1 MTGPVIAELDAVIER
16 ALRESDLVHEHPEPG
31 KWLVDLPGTKKLKT
45 VCGLIVGEHALRVE
59 AFVCRQPDE
68 NREQLW
74 TFLLQHNARMY
85 GVAYSIDSV
94 GDVYLTGRLPHAAV
108 TPEEI
113 DRILGAVLSYAD
125 DHFNAMLE
133 IGFGTSIRRE
143 WDWRVKRGES
153 LRNLEAFAAFAD
165 PSRRPDADPPALRT
179 PTPTIGRDRD
189 RPQPARPDELR
200 PGYARRWWV
209 LATMT
214 VCLLV
219 VIMGNTILNVALP
232 TLQRELGAP
241 RASCSGPSTPTS
253 SCSPACCS
261 PGAWSATASG
271 ASGCC

>member
-1 MTGPVIAELDAVIER
+1 MSRERTVVELDAVIEQT
-16 ALRESDLVHEHPEPG
+16 LRDSELVHEHPAPG
-31 KWLVDLPGTKKLKT
+31 RWLVDLPGTKKLKT

-85 GVAYSIDSV
+85 GVAYSVDSV

-108 TPEEI
+108 TAEEI

-165 PSRRPDADPPALRT
+165 PAHRPDADPAHRSSSAP
-179 PTPTIGRDRD
+179 G
-189 RPQPARPDELR
+189 QFPD
-200 PGYARRWWV
+200 
-209 LATMT
+209 
-214 VCLLV
+214 
-219 VIMGNTILNVALP
+219 
-232 TLQRELGAP
+232 GA
-241 RASCSGPSTPTS
+241 
-253 SCSPACCS
+253 
-261 PGAWSATASG
+261 
-271 ASGCC
+271 

>member
-1 MTGPVIAELDAVIER
+1 
-16 ALRESDLVHEHPEPG
+16 
-31 KWLVDLPGTKKLKT
+31 
-45 VCGLIVGEHALRVE
+45 VE

-113 DRILGAVLSYAD
+113 DRLLGAVLSYAD

-153 LRNLEAFAAFAD
+153 LKNLEAFAAFAD
-165 PSRRPDADPPALRT
+165 PAHRPDPA
-179 PTPTIGRDRD
+179 P
-189 RPQPARPDELR
+189 
-200 PGYARRWWV
+200 
-209 LATMT
+209 
-214 VCLLV
+214 
-219 VIMGNTILNVALP
+219 
-232 TLQRELGAP
+232 
-241 RASCSGPSTPTS
+241 
-253 SCSPACCS
+253 
-261 PGAWSATASG
+261 
-271 ASGCC
+271 